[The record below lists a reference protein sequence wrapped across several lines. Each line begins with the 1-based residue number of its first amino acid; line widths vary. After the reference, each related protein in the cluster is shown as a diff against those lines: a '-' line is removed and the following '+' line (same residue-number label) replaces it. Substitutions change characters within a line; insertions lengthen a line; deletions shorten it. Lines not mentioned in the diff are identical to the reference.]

1 MKWDDSIRI
10 TAICGSLRENSRTE
24 QALVYALRG
33 AAEFGA
39 ETNLVKLRDYDLV
52 FYGSV
57 PEDDYPADV
66 ASLRQAIRDSQG
78 IILGTPEYHGSLT
91 GALKNMLDLMSID
104 DFEAKIVGLIGV
116 AGGYI
121 GAINSLN
128 TMKTICR
135 NLHCWVLP
143 QEVSIANVGDA
154 FDAEGQLL
162 DPAMEERLLNVG
174 RQLVKLCVRPAQ
186 GAAGRIHED
195 VEDAAD
201 LVVRVIRPGSTR
213 LIQPR
218 PRFRSHR

>member
-1 MKWDDSIRI
+1 MPIRVS
-10 TAICGSLRENSRTE
+10 AVCGSLRENSRTE
-24 QALVYALRG
+24 QALAYALKG
-33 AAEFGA
+33 AADFGA
-39 ETNLVKLRDYDLV
+39 ETKLLKLRDFELV

-57 PEDDYPADV
+57 ADDEYPEDV
-66 ASLRQAIRDSQG
+66 SRLRQAIRDSHG
-78 IILGTPEYHGSLT
+78 VILGTPEYHGSLT

-154 FDAEGQLL
+154 FDADGRMK
-162 DPAMEERLLNVG
+162 DPAMEERLLNIG
-174 RQLVKLCVRPAQ
+174 RQVVKFASVKQKVKQDEFMKMWKTLP
-186 GAAGRIHED
+186 
-195 VEDAAD
+195 
-201 LVVRVIRPGSTR
+201 TW
-213 LIQPR
+213 
-218 PRFRSHR
+218 